1 MFKSFLRSILCHP
14 QLVAWARA
22 RGNILAK
29 KSFAASLPPATVTY
43 IDALSFAKQEAQL
56 NEVLSASNLD
66 PTALTVVT
74 RKLEVRFSDNEL

>member
-1 MFKSFLRSILCHP
+1 MGTRSGKHF
-14 QLVAWARA
+14 
-22 RGNILAK
+22 GK
-29 KSFAASLPPATVTY
+29 KEFCCIVTATVAY